1 MFPEYRD
8 LIPRLKAEHPRFE
21 FLFNKHNAL
30 DQEISRREGA
40 NGRGYCEEVARLKK
54 EKLRLKDQIFRI
66 LQQESR
72 QVSEPSN

>member
-21 FLFNKHNAL
+21 SLIEKHNAL

-54 EKLRLKDQIFRI
+54 EKLHLKDQIFRI
-66 LQQESR
+66 LQQQS
-72 QVSEPSN
+72 QQASEPSH